1 MRAVKSEKFRQLRAG
16 EKKRD
21 AAFESGHDTFGYE
34 MHEHSSSGDPCDE
47 SDAGRNVLGS
57 VGDVLANIGF
67 GEAEFIGQQESL
79 AILLERKPPILVDGM
94 DRHRKE
100 PELHGLLFSKQA
112 FVWHRTC
119 VVRRMK
125 TSSKSK

>member
-1 MRAVKSEKFRQLRAG
+1 MIEHRDRGCNRGRMSVRQVDGAG
-16 EKKRD
+16 AKPELPGRRR
-21 AAFESGHDTFGYE
+21 E
-34 MHEHSSSGDPCDE
+34 PCDE

-100 PELHGLLFSKQA
+100 PELHGLLFPRQA

>member
-1 MRAVKSEKFRQLRAG
+1 MIEHRNRGCNRGWMSVRHVDGAG
-16 EKKRD
+16 AKPDLPGRRPE
-21 AAFESGHDTFGYE
+21 
-34 MHEHSSSGDPCDE
+34 PCDE

-57 VGDVLANIGF
+57 VGDVFANIGF

-100 PELHGLLFSKQA
+100 PKLHGLLFPKGRL

-119 VVRRMK
+119 VVRRTK